1 MQERQIEIRPFG
13 PDHLDAAV
21 RLSQEAGWPHRLEDW
36 EVAVD
41 LSTGVIAIG
50 ADGEVVG
57 TTLLTPYETDCAT
70 INMVIVA
77 ASMRG
82 RGLGRRLMEA
92 ALALADDRPLR
103 LTATTDGLPLY
114 EKLGF
119 RQTGAVVQHQGLVA
133 AVAKPANTEAA
144 TRADISAITALD
156 REAFGADRSALV
168 ERLADLGE
176 FAIIRRNG
184 KVAAFACLR
193 PFGRGEV
200 VGPVVAP
207 DIEDA
212 KSLLSHFMS
221 RKTGAFLR
229 VDTGA
234 ETDLG
239 PWLASHSLVHVGG
252 GITMANPVIKRSNSS
267 TVTTFA
273 LANQALG

>member
-1 MQERQIEIRPFG
+1 MQERRIEIMPFG
-13 PDHLDAAV
+13 PEHLDAAV
-21 RLSQEAGWPHRLEDW
+21 RLSQEAGWPHRPEDW
-36 EVAVD
+36 KVALG
-41 LSTGVIAIG
+41 LSKGVVATA
-50 ADGEVVG
+50 ADDEVVG

-77 ASMRG
+77 ESMRG

-92 ALALADDRPLR
+92 ALALADNRPLR
-103 LTATTDGLPLY
+103 LIATADGLPLY

-119 RQTGAVVQHQGLVA
+119 RQTGAVVQHQGPVA
-133 AVAKPANTEAA
+133 ATEKPKNTEAA
-144 TRADISAITALD
+144 TKADIAAITALD
-156 REAFGADRSALV
+156 REAFGADRSALIA
-168 ERLADLGE
+168 RFADLGQ

-184 KVAAFACLR
+184 KIAAFACLR

-200 VGPVVAP
+200 VGPVVAS
-207 DIEDA
+207 DIDDA

-234 ETDLG
+234 ETGLG
-239 PWLASHSLVHVGG
+239 QWLASHSLAHVGG
-252 GITMANPVIKRSNSS
+252 GITMANPVIEHSNSS